1 MCRVAGIQT
10 GLGPSSNSLRISAGK
25 GTPGASTTTT
35 TTTTTTTPKKAP
47 APSIVPGLTR
57 ELDELFLRAAQVS
70 TRAVDVQKLEDTVQH
85 APIDEDTRTDVIAAA
100 RRAKD
105 ALANLSRF
113 TGQEIA
119 SAYNT
124 ITDEARRKL
133 EAAKRNVAAAREG
146 AGAAGEE
153 TDVAIEGADA
163 VKDEAALA
171 FDEALKAQA
180 DLSDK
185 LRDVIKGDVPE
196 ELSDALTDMLL
207 QCDRRQSEILTLAAQ
222 LAAAVE
228 KLDKDTAQPAAAEI
242 PRNSTR
248 RSRNCSRGRRST
260 CTGTRPRS
268 SRSRSA

>member
-10 GLGPSSNSLRISAGK
+10 GLGPSSNSLRIS
-25 GTPGASTTTT
+25 PGASTTTT

-133 EAAKRNVAAAREG
+133 EAAKRNAAA
-146 AGAAGEE
+146 
-153 TDVAIEGADA
+153 AIEGADA
-163 VKDEAALA
+163 AGGETDAAIEGA
-171 FDEALKAQA
+171 PMRSKT
-180 DLSDK
+180 K
-185 LRDVIKGDVPE
+185 LPSR
-196 ELSDALTDMLL
+196 SM
-207 QCDRRQSEILTLAAQ
+207 
-222 LAAAVE
+222 
-228 KLDKDTAQPAAAEI
+228 
-242 PRNSTR
+242 R
-248 RSRNCSRGRRST
+248 RSRH
-260 CTGTRPRS
+260 RPISPTNFATSSKATSLRS
-268 SRSRSA
+268 SLTP